1 MLNVL
6 LLIKNKAP
14 PPPIRPENEWILWF
28 FIFKFFLAYIPN
40 EKINARDANTDKG
53 RINEISADIIIFN
66 SNSFLS
72 RTIELSERIEFN
84 LGIDVLNWIKNLK
97 VESN

>member
-1 MLNVL
+1 MERINVKRF
-6 LLIKNKAP
+6 IINKKT
-14 PPPIRPENEWILWF
+14 RPLPALKTNEFVIFYFQIL
-28 FIFKFFLAYIPN
+28 LAYIPN

-84 LGIDVLNWIKNLK
+84 LGIDVLN
-97 VESN
+97 

>member
-1 MLNVL
+1 M
-6 LLIKNKAP
+6 
-14 PPPIRPENEWILWF
+14 F
-28 FIFKFFLAYIPN
+28 SFYFYFYFIFIYIPN

-72 RTIELSERIEFN
+72 RTIELSEWIEFN
-84 LGIDVLNWIKNLK
+84 LGIDVLNWIKLLK